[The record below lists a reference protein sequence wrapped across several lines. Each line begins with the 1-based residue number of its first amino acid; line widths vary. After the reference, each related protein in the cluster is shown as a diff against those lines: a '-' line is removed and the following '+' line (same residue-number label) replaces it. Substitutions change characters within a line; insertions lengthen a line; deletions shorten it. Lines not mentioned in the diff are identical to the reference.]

1 MRTAVTHKA
10 VFTGA
15 MLRRCGGVG
24 VYRPGMNEIA
34 VTAVGAD
41 RPGIVAALTQ
51 ALLDLGGNLA
61 DCRAALLRGSFAIA
75 LLVTVPDQIS
85 AADVDAALRPVAEGL
100 GLGLWTGPA
109 APDLEPHAMAERCM
123 VSVYGV
129 DRPGI
134 VHAVSAAIAA
144 AGANIVDLSS
154 RAAGTPPIY
163 VLGIEVELPAQL
175 TAHVLEAQLRP
186 VATAYQVELAVV
198 PVADEVL

>member
-1 MRTAVTHKA
+1 
-10 VFTGA
+10 
-15 MLRRCGGVG
+15 

-41 RPGIVAALTQ
+41 RPGIVAALTH
-51 ALLDLGGNLA
+51 ALLDLGGNLE

-75 LLVTVPDQIS
+75 LLVTVPD
-85 AADVDAALRPVAEGL
+85 DVDALSVDAVLRPVANEL

-109 APDLEPHAMAERCM
+109 APDATDHETVERCM

-134 VHAVSAAIAA
+134 VYAITAGLA
-144 AGANIVDLSS
+144 SAGANILDLSS
-154 RAAGTPPIY
+154 RAVGSPPIY
-163 VLGIEVELPAQL
+163 VLGVEVELPAGIDAPTLQARL
-175 TAHVLEAQLRP
+175 GP
-186 VATAYQVELAVV
+186 VAAAHRVELAVV

>member
-1 MRTAVTHKA
+1 
-10 VFTGA
+10 
-15 MLRRCGGVG
+15 
-24 VYRPGMNEIA
+24 MNEIA

-51 ALLDLGGNLA
+51 ALLDLGGNLE

-75 LLVTVPDQIS
+75 LLVTVPDAVT

-109 APDLEPHAMAERCM
+109 AADLDPHSPAERCM

-129 DRPGI
+129 DQPGI
-134 VHAVSAAIAA
+134 VHAITAAIAA
-144 AGANIVDLSS
+144 VGANILDLSS
-154 RAAGTPPIY
+154 RAAGTPAIY
-163 VLGIEVELPAQL
+163 VLGIEVQLPDRM
-175 TAHVLEAQLRP
+175 TARALESQLRP
-186 VATAYQVELAVV
+186 VATAHQVELAVA